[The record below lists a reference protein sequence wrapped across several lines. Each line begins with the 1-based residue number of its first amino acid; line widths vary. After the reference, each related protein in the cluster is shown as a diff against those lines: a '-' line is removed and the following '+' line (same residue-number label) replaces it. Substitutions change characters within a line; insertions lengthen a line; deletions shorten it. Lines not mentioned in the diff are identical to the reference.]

1 MITHTNTHTVYE
13 SIYKKVPFLYI
24 DSELSRKEIK
34 KIVPFTTAT
43 KE

>member
-1 MITHTNTHTVYE
+1 MINKYNEISVYE